1 MDGKGYGEGEIHR
14 AESGDQWVCQ
24 EGQFM
29 PFLET
34 ATTSVTTSSSSTTS
48 ATTSTSST
56 TPAPTTT
63 TASHMSFCEL
73 LRGGYLYLETS
84 EMTWDDARANCKEK
98 GGDLLVTTD
107 LDDLENYMEDSDIT
121 SETLDFSSTPR

>member
-34 ATTSVTTSSSSTTS
+34 TTTSVSTSSSSTIS

-56 TPAPTTT
+56 TLALTTT

-73 LRGGYLYLETS
+73 LRGGYIYLETS
-84 EMTWDDARANCKEK
+84 KMTWDDARTSCKER

-107 LDDLENYMEDSDIT
+107 LDDLESYMEDFDIT